1 MDQRLDVRAM
11 ILSKPQTEISQD
23 SNRFRVVAAGRRF
36 GKSFLSINEM
46 AKFAR
51 YPNQRVLYIANTYRQ
66 AKQVIWDEL
75 KTQLYAVNWIDKVN
89 ESDLQIQLIN
99 GSRIFVR
106 SAENKEALRGTKYDF
121 IVMDECADINAETW
135 FTVLRPTLSDTGGH
149 AMFIGS
155 PKGRNWFYDLWV
167 QAGAEKDWSSYQYST
182 LAGGFV
188 PPEEIEN
195 AKRDLDER
203 QFRQEYMAQFEDY
216 AGVIFYAF
224 SEHNMRKFAGYT
236 SDRTPLHIGMDF
248 NRSPF
253 CAIVSVKDATTIH
266 VIDEIELYSSNTNE
280 MARELQRRYSPRQIF
295 VYPDATGARR
305 TTNSN
310 GLSDH
315 IILHNAGFIVK
326 TEKTNPPVGE
336 AINSVNSLLCSGD
349 NTRRL
354 FIDPK
359 CKGLREALIKHTY
372 KEGTREIDKSSG
384 YDHFSDCLRYL
395 VHSLFPVKANPI
407 SNGRPH
413 SRRTTG
419 RFIR

>member
-1 MDQRLDVRAM
+1 MDQRLDVQRM
-11 ILSKPQTEISQD
+11 ILSKPQQIV
-23 SNRFRVVAAGRRF
+23 SNDPARFRVCSCGRRW

-51 YPNQRVLYIANTYRQ
+51 HPKRRVLYIANTYRQ

-75 KTQLYAVNWIDKVN
+75 KTQLYAVNWIEKVN

-121 IVMDECADINAETW
+121 IVMDECGDINPDTW

-149 AMFIGS
+149 ALFIGS

-167 QAGAEKDWSSYQYST
+167 QAGAEQDWNSYQYTT
-182 LAGGFV
+182 LEGGWV
-188 PPEEIEN
+188 PPEEIE
-195 AKRDLDER
+195 AARRDLDER
-203 QFRQEYMAQFEDY
+203 QFRQEYEAQFEDY

-224 SEHNMRKFAGYT
+224 SEHNMRTFTGFPT
-236 SDRTPLHIGMDF
+236 LRTPLHIGLDF
-248 NRSPF
+248 NTSP
-253 CAIVSVKDATTIH
+253 CTAVVSIKDATTIH
-266 VIDEIELYSSNTNE
+266 VIDEIAIYSSNTNE
-280 MARELQRRYSPRQIF
+280 MAREIQRRYPMRQIY

-305 TTNSN
+305 NTNSN

-315 IILHNAGFIVK
+315 IILHNAGFKVK

-359 CKGLREALIKHTY
+359 CKLLREGLIKHTY

-384 YDHFSDCLRYL
+384 YDHITDCLRYL

-419 RFIR
+419 QFIR

>member
-11 ILSKPQTEISQD
+11 ILSKPQQTISND
-23 SNRFRVVAAGRRF
+23 TARFKVIGAGRRF

-75 KTQLYAVNWIDKVN
+75 KTQLYAVNWVAKVN

-106 SAENKEALRGTKYDF
+106 SAENREALRGTKYNF
-121 IVMDECADINAETW
+121 IVMDECADISAETW
-135 FTVLRPTLSDTGGH
+135 YTVLRPTLSDTQGH
-149 AMFIGS
+149 ALFIGT
-155 PKGRNWFYDLWV
+155 PKGRNWFYDLWI
-167 QAGAEKDWSSYQYST
+167 QANQEQEWSSYQYT
-182 LAGGFV
+182 TAQGGWV
-188 PPEEIEN
+188 PEEELE
-195 AKRDLDER
+195 AARRDLDER
-203 QFRQEYMAQFEDY
+203 QYKQEYESEWIDDAS
-216 AGVIFYAF
+216 VIFYAF
-224 SEHNMRKFAGYT
+224 TEHNMRKFVDFPAP
-236 SDRTPLHIGMDF
+236 RTPLHIGMDF
-248 NRSPF
+248 NVSPAT
-253 CAIVSVKDATTIH
+253 CVIAIKDETSIH
-266 VIDEIELYSSNTNE
+266 VIDEIAIYSSNTNE
-280 MARELQRRYSPRQIF
+280 MARELQRRYSPRQIY
-295 VYPDATGARR
+295 VYPDASGARR

-315 IILHNAGFIVK
+315 IILHNAGFKVI

-336 AINSVNSLLCSGD
+336 AISSVNSLFCSASG
-349 NTRRL
+349 NRRL

-407 SNGRPH
+407 SNGVAH